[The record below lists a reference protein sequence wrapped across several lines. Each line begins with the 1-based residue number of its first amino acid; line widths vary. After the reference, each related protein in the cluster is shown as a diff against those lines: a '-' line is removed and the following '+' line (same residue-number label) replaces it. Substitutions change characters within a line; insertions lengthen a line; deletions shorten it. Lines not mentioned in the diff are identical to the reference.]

1 MRASAVSE
9 RALCGGRQQFS
20 ALPLGCG
27 GGLGPLP
34 WAAGVWKAGRRG
46 RSAWWENMKH
56 DLALFRSLPQLTGNL
71 MPSLTQFPVS
81 FPGQFLRSAVLGVRR
96 RRLPRR
102 DPLHPPKLAEMDVG
116 ARRGRASLT
125 VSLTEQ
131 GKGDACFSCF

>member
-1 MRASAVSE
+1 MSE

-56 DLALFRSLPQLTGNL
+56 DLALFRSLPRAHRKPDALPDSASYEFPRSVPEVSSFRCPEAKTAEEGPFAPSQTG
-71 MPSLTQFPVS
+71 
-81 FPGQFLRSAVLGVRR
+81 
-96 RRLPRR
+96 R
-102 DPLHPPKLAEMDVG
+102 DGCECP
-116 ARRGRASLT
+116 T
-125 VSLTEQ
+125 W
-131 GKGDACFSCF
+131 